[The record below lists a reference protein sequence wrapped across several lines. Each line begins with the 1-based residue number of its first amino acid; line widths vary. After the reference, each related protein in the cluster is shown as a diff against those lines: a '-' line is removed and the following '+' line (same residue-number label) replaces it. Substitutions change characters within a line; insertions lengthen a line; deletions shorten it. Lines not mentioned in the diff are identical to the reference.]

1 MDHRP
6 ARAGTARNLFCKA
19 AREKILRRYA
29 MTALNMASHIRHLY
43 TQGLRD
49 YEICGRIKTSPIF
62 TRHTITRLCQS
73 PAVESRHYINRKRGV
88 HKITIVNDDPH
99 WEKVDRFEE
108 VIGGII

>member
-1 MDHRP
+1 MLSYNRLIV
-6 ARAGTARNLFCKA
+6 TK
-19 AREKILRRYA
+19 EVT

-49 YEICGRIKTSPIF
+49 YEICERIKTSPIF
-62 TRHTITRLCQS
+62 TKHIISRLCMGN
-73 PAVESRHYINRKRGV
+73 PYAESRHYANRKRGV